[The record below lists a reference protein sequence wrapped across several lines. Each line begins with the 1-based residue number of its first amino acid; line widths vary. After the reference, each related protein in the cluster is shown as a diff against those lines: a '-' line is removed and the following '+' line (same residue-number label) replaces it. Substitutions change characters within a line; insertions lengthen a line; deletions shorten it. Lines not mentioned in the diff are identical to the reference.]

1 MSRDG
6 VLEHAREL
14 AVTLGEE
21 LCQTATWAG
30 TSCTWDPE
38 VASGAGTASAPLTG
52 MSHGASGIAVALL
65 ELYSETRREEFL
77 DTARGALAYEEA
89 LFDPVVGNW
98 PDLRGVDEPGSP
110 PRPISYGRAWCH
122 GAPGIALGAA
132 APARSTRPAAKPTK
146 NGAHRVG
153 DNTGG
158 HRQEPE
164 RSRL

>member
-1 MSRDG
+1 MSSEEDREI
-6 VLEHAREL
+6 VREL
-14 AVTLGEE
+14 EGTLGKQ
-21 LCQTATWAG
+21 LCQTATWEG

-98 PDLRGVDEPGSP
+98 PDLRGVDEPES
-110 PRPISYGRAWCH
+110 
-122 GAPGIALGAA
+122 
-132 APARSTRPAAKPTK
+132 
-146 NGAHRVG
+146 
-153 DNTGG
+153 
-158 HRQEPE
+158 
-164 RSRL
+164 